1 MFPKPKFNG
10 KFSRTAKYNE
20 VSTKRDNIHFA
31 SKLEAATYD
40 YLKNRELAGEIRIIQ
55 CQKHVK
61 LTRAAIVAIPDFYLQ
76 DIKTGE
82 FFFAESKGFETERW
96 LIVLKL
102 WRKYGPGRLEIYK
115 GNYKKIYLAE
125 VVIPDLVDE
134 QLSLKQ
140 LPLVAE

>member
-1 MFPKPKFNG
+1 MMFPKKVRFNG
-10 KFSRTAKYNE
+10 KFSSRTTKYNE
-20 VSTKRDNIHFA
+20 VTTKIDNIHFA
-31 SKLEAATYD
+31 SKLEAATYN
-40 YLKNRELAGEIRIIQ
+40 YLKNRELSGEIRIIQ

-82 FFFAESKGFETERW
+82 YFFAESKGFETERW

-125 VVIPDLVDE
+125 IVTPELEDS
-134 QLSLKQ
+134 QLCLKK
-140 LPLVAE
+140 